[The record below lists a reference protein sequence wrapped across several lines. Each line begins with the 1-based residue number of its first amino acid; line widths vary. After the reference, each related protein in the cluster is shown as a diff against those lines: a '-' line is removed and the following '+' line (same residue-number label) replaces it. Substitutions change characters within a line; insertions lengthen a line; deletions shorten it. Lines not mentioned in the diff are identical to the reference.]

1 MLEEYRKHVAER
13 AAQGIV
19 PKPLDASQMAALV
32 ELLKAPP
39 AGEEE
44 FLSDLLINRVPPG
57 VDEAAYV
64 KAGFLAAVAKG
75 EATSPLVTPEKA
87 VELLGTMQGGYNI
100 HALIEALDD
109 EKLAPIAAEA
119 LSHTLLMFDNFY
131 DVEEKAKA
139 GNPHAKKII
148 QSWADAEWFLK
159 RPKLADKITVTVFK
173 VTGETNTDDLSPA
186 PDAWSRPD
194 IPLHAL
200 AMLKIERDGIVPD
213 DAGNVGPIKQI
224 EELQKKGFPLTY
236 VGDVVGTGSSRKSA
250 TNSVLWF
257 MGGDIPYVPN
267 KKGGGVCLGGKIA
280 PIFFN
285 TMEDAGALPIEVE
298 VDKLN
303 MGDVID
309 IFPYK
314 GEVRNHE
321 TDELL
326 ANFELKTDV
335 LLDEVRAGGRIP
347 LIIGRGLT
355 TKARESLGLPHS
367 DVFVQAKDVAS
378 SSRGFSLAQKMVG
391 RACGVEG
398 IRPGAYCEPKMTSVG
413 SQDTT
418 GPMTRDEL
426 KDLAC
431 LGFSAD
437 LVMQSFCHTAAYPKP
452 VDVTTHHTLPDF
464 IMNRGGVSLRPG
476 DGVIHSWLNRML
488 LPDTVGTGGDSHTR
502 FPIGISFPAGSGL
515 VAFAAATGV
524 MPLDMPESVLVRFK
538 GEMQPGITLRDLVHA
553 IPLYAIKAGLL
564 TVEKKGKKNIFSGRV
579 LEIEGLP
586 KLKVEQAFELT
597 DASAE
602 RSAAGCTIKLDKEPI
617 IEYLQ
622 SNIVLLKWMISE
634 GYGDRRTL
642 ERRVEGMEKWLAD
655 PQLLEAD
662 ADAEYAAV
670 IDIDLADIKEPI
682 LCAPNDPD
690 DARLL
695 SDVQGEKIDEVFIG
709 SCMTNIG
716 HFRAAGKLL
725 DAHKGQLPT
734 RLWVAPP
741 TKMDAAQLTEE
752 GYYSVF
758 GKSGARIE
766 IPGCSLCMGNQARV
780 KDGATVVSTST
791 RNFPN
796 RLGNG
801 ANVFLASA
809 ELAAVASLLGKLPTP
824 EEYLKFMDQVDKTA
838 VDTYRYLNFDQLSQY
853 TDKADGVIFQ
863 TAV

>member
-19 PKPLDASQMAALV
+19 PKPLDATQMAALV
-32 ELLKAPP
+32 ELLKTPP
-39 AGEEE
+39 VGEEE
-44 FLSDLLINRVPPG
+44 FLLDLLINRVPPG

-75 EATSPLVTPEKA
+75 DTTSPLVSPEKA
-87 VELLGTMQGGYNI
+87 IELLGTMQGGYNI
-100 HALIEALDD
+100 HPLIDALDD
-109 EKLAPIAAEA
+109 AKLAPIAAKA

-139 GNPHAKKII
+139 GNEYAKQVM
-148 QSWADAEWFLK
+148 QSWADAEWFLS
-159 RPKLADKITVTVFK
+159 RPPLAEKITVTVFK

-194 IPLHAL
+194 IPLHAQ
-200 AMLKIERDGIVPD
+200 AMLKNAREGIEPD
-213 DAGNVGPIKQI
+213 QPGVVGPIKQI
-224 EELQKKGFPLTY
+224 EALQKKGYPLAY

-257 MGGDIPYVPN
+257 MGDDIPNVPN
-267 KKGGGVCLGGKIA
+267 KRGGGLCLGGKIA

-285 TMEDAGALPIEVE
+285 TMEDAGALPIEVD
-298 VDKLN
+298 VSNLN

-309 IFPYK
+309 VYPYK

-321 TDELL
+321 TDGLL
-326 ANFELKTDV
+326 ATFELKTDV
-335 LLDEVRAGGRIP
+335 LIDEVRAGGRIP

-355 TKARESLGLPHS
+355 TKAREALGLPHS
-367 DVFVQAKDVAS
+367 DVFRQAKDVAE

-391 RACGVEG
+391 RACGVKG

-538 GEMQPGITLRDLVHA
+538 GKMQPGITLRDLVHA
-553 IPLYAIKAGLL
+553 IPLYAIKQGLL
-564 TVEKKGKKNIFSGRV
+564 TVEKKGKKNIFSGRI

-586 KLKVEQAFELT
+586 DLKVEQAFELT

-602 RSAAGCTIKLDKEPI
+602 RSAAGCTIKLNKEPI
-617 IEYLQ
+617 IEYLT
-622 SNIVLLKWMISE
+622 SNIVLLKWMIAE

-642 ERRVEGMEKWLAD
+642 ERRIQGMEKWLAD

-725 DAHKGQLPT
+725 DSHKGQLPT

-741 TKMDAAQLTEE
+741 TRMDAAQLTEE

-780 KDGATVVSTST
+780 ADGATVVSTST

-796 RLGNG
+796 RLGTG

-809 ELAAVASLLGKLPTP
+809 ELAAVAALIGKLPTP
-824 EEYLKFMDQVDKTA
+824 EEYQTFVAQVDKTA

-853 TDKADGVIFQ
+853 TEKADGVIFQ

>member
-13 AAQGIV
+13 AAVGIV
-19 PKPLDASQMAALV
+19 PKPLDATQMAALV
-32 ELLKAPP
+32 ELLKNPP

-44 FLSDLLINRVPPG
+44 FLLDLLINRVPPG

-64 KAGFLAAVAKG
+64 KAGFLAAIAKG

-87 VELLGTMQGGYNI
+87 IELLGTMQGGYNI
-100 HALIEALDD
+100 HPLVDALESGA
-109 EKLAPIAAEA
+109 LAPIAVKA

-139 GNPHAKKII
+139 GNAYAKQVM
-148 QSWADAEWFLK
+148 QSWADAEWFLS
-159 RPKLADKITVTVFK
+159 RPTLDDKITVTVFK

-200 AMLKIERDGIVPD
+200 AMLKNAREGIEPD
-213 DAGNVGPIKQI
+213 QPGSVGPIKQI
-224 EELQKKGFPLTY
+224 EALQQKGYPLAY

-257 MGGDIPYVPN
+257 MGDDIPNVPN
-267 KKGGGVCLGGKIA
+267 KRGGGLVLGGKIA

-285 TMEDAGALPIEVE
+285 TMEDAGALPIEVD
-298 VDKLN
+298 VSNLN

-309 IFPYK
+309 VYPYK

-321 TDELL
+321 TGELL

-355 TKARESLGLPHS
+355 TKAREALGLPHS
-367 DVFVQAKDVAS
+367 DVFRQAKDVAES
-378 SSRGFSLAQKMVG
+378 NRGYSLAQKMVG
-391 RACGVEG
+391 RACGVAG

-538 GEMQPGITLRDLVHA
+538 GKMQPGITLRDLVHA
-553 IPLYAIKAGLL
+553 IPLYAIKQGLL
-564 TVEKKGKKNIFSGRV
+564 TVEKKGKKNIFSGRI

-586 KLKVEQAFELT
+586 DLKVEQAFELT

-602 RSAAGCTIKLDKEPI
+602 RSAAGCTIKLNREPI
-617 IEYLQ
+617 EEYLH
-622 SNIVLLKWMISE
+622 SNIVLLKWMIAE

-642 ERRVEGMEKWLAD
+642 ERRIQGMEKWLAD
-655 PQLLEAD
+655 PQLMEAD

-670 IDIDLADIKEPI
+670 IEIDLADIKEPI

-695 SDVQGEKIDEVFIG
+695 SDVQGDKIDEVFIG

-725 DAHKGQLPT
+725 DTHKGQLPT

-741 TKMDAAQLTEE
+741 TRMDAAQLTEE

-780 KDGATVVSTST
+780 ADGATVVSTST

-796 RLGNG
+796 RLGTG
-801 ANVFLASA
+801 ANVYLASA
-809 ELAAVASLLGKLPTP
+809 ELAAVAALIGKLPTP
-824 EEYLKFMDQVDKTA
+824 EEYQTFVSQVDKTA
-838 VDTYRYLNFDQLSQY
+838 ADTYRYLNFDQLSQY
-853 TDKADGVIFQ
+853 TEKADGVIFQ